1 MGTWFMN
8 KISMSQTCL
17 YNFSYKKATRF
28 IQHSVATEGIGWHNR
43 KFATVH
49 SQVTIGSCS
58 MDFEN
63 HFLCQYELVSGIVTE
78 VHGVH
83 YLEFELSK
91 IGGRRMIRFTA
102 MYDHT

>member
-1 MGTWFMN
+1 
-8 KISMSQTCL
+8 
-17 YNFSYKKATRF
+17 
-28 IQHSVATEGIGWHNR
+28 
-43 KFATVH
+43 
-49 SQVTIGSCS
+49 

-63 HFLCQYELVSGIVTE
+63 HFLRQYELVSGIVTE